1 MPFAAT
7 VAALRPGCAQKV
19 FAELAPGARP
29 GDTGVPA
36 ARLGLLAAAAFVRDD
51 SMVWVVQYG
60 EDTGDI
66 AQAMAEQPEIAT
78 VEKLVA
84 PYLDE
89 PDASGD
95 PQRLT
100 AAFRNRM
107 MRRVQQRIV
116 REAPSASLAALHYRV
131 HDGYADEIA
140 RVFTAVRPEARPV
153 LRDDGGAQTGVLHGV
168 AVFVGGGWM
177 VRVVSFDG
185 DLADMAKY
193 MAHRP
198 GRPAIERELAPYLAE
213 PRDTADPEDFLRRFN
228 TDLMPQATRLVLTG

>member
-131 HDGYADEIA
+131 
-140 RVFTAVRPEARPV
+140 ARPV